1 MAMRKVAVIPTLL
14 TLGNAVCGFASITL
28 ASKIGRNDTP
38 LQTDF
43 LFAASGWLIIAAM
56 GFDVLDGFVARLS
69 RSTSMFGLQLDSLCD
84 AISFGLA
91 PAFLL
96 LRLGPDWDPVLPLHQ
111 VLAVIATLYMVCA
124 ILRLARFNVE
134 TAPDP
139 LGGKR
144 FRGLPSPA
152 AAGCIASLAIL
163 RGEISLRFPSID
175 SARVSTLLQAWSVLG
190 AIGVA
195 LLMVSRFPYPHL
207 TKQIL
212 GGKRSLIHIVQ
223 VILGVCVIYLF
234 REVAMALVFWLY
246 ALAIPLQ
253 SILRRSSMAAK
264 PAPKLGDG
272 ISPH

>member
-1 MAMRKVAVIPTLL
+1 
-14 TLGNAVCGFASITL
+14 
-28 ASKIGRNDTP
+28 
-38 LQTDF
+38 
-43 LFAASGWLIIAAM
+43 
-56 GFDVLDGFVARLS
+56 
-69 RSTSMFGLQLDSLCD
+69 
-84 AISFGLA
+84 
-91 PAFLL
+91 
-96 LRLGPDWDPVLPLHQ
+96 
-111 VLAVIATLYMVCA
+111 MVCA

-163 RGEISLRFPSID
+163 RGEITFRFPNVD
-175 SARVSTLLQAWSVLG
+175 SARFSALLQAWSVLG

-223 VILGVCVIYLF
+223 VIVGVCVIYLF
-234 REVAMALVFWLY
+234 REVAMVLVFWLY
-246 ALAIPLQ
+246 ALAMPVR

-264 PAPKLGDG
+264 PAPNLGDG
-272 ISPH
+272 TAPH